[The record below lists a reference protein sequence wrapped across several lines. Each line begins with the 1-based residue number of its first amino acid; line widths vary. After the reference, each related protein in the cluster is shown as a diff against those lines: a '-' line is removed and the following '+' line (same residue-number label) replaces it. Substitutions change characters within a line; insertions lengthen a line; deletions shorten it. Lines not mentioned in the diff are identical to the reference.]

1 MEVIE
6 LFEEVGCEEF
16 YGYDYAEELEEILV
30 EAANFQLQEI
40 ADSEATAAVD
50 LQWEELIGNQ
60 FLCSEFESSHVEA

>member
-1 MEVIE
+1 V
-6 LFEEVGCEEF
+6 
-16 YGYDYAEELEEILV
+16 
-30 EAANFQLQEI
+30 I